1 MLFPA
6 LVTVPGMIAMVVVPK
21 SLEGN
26 FNLALPALMTRYYPH
41 GLLGLGFTALMASFM
56 SGMAGNVTAFN
67 TVWTYDLYQT
77 YLSPGRKD
85 HHYLRVAKLA
95 TIAGTALSIGSAYI
109 LLAFDNLMDYMQLIG
124 AMFISPFFV
133 IFFLGMIWK
142 RVTPAGGFFGM
153 LAGVFGCMTEYALY
167 RLGVIYYR
175 TPMAATLNLAI
186 WGGVAGLTTACVVSL
201 FTKPRPEHGKQ
212 NWLLADS
219 ATTSRHGWTDFAMR
233 AKSPGYVLR
242 PEPVTTPL
250 CRMRRRHRRRLR
262 RRSCCGPT

>member
-1 MLFPA
+1 
-6 LVTVPGMIAMVVVPK
+6 
-21 SLEGN
+21 
-26 FNLALPALMTRYYPH
+26 
-41 GLLGLGFTALMASFM
+41 
-56 SGMAGNVTAFN
+56 
-67 TVWTYDLYQT
+67 
-77 YLSPGRKD
+77 
-85 HHYLRVAKLA
+85 
-95 TIAGTALSIGSAYI
+95 YI

-201 FTKPRPEHGKQ
+201 FTKPRPEHE
-212 NWLLADS
+212 LAGLVFGQGRPPK
-219 ATTSRHGWTDFAMR
+219 AQVAWFRRPPLAEHKTGQFM
-233 AKSPGYVLR
+233 LR
-242 PEPVTTPL
+242 PRLRKKAHHAGRGQACHAAPDRQVESGG
-250 CRMRRRHRRRLR
+250 HRR
-262 RRSCCGPT
+262 PVVDDAQPI